1 MAFGTVSAAREPIK
15 LTTGG
20 QIEAVRITV
29 AGTSIGTS
37 NTQAITWA
45 SVAGAGWLAGE
56 SVLYL
61 RDFQVAVTAGSATTS
76 TPKLGTNSSP
86 TGLEVIASQT
96 VAQGAA
102 GRDLTLMRDPVP
114 FAPGS
119 AIHFV
124 PALDAG
130 SDNSVSLSILVSAT
144 WGP

>member
-1 MAFGTVSAAREPIK
+1 MALGTPTATREPVK
-15 LTTGG
+15 LTSGG
-20 QIEAVRITV
+20 TIDAVRITIDGTNV
-29 AGTSIGTS
+29 GTSDTK
-37 NTQAITWA
+37 AITWTDLSA
-45 SVAGAGWLAGE
+45 AAWLASE

-76 TPKLGTNSSP
+76 TPKLGTDSSP

-102 GRDLTLMRDPVP
+102 GRDISLMRDPVP
-114 FAPGS
+114 FVPGS
-119 AIHFV
+119 AIYFV